1 MSALPQCL
9 GQPFARAFSAKPWV
23 CVKIKGTLPVHISMR
38 TDRQI
43 RTDTLLSEQLV
54 WLEQA
59 DLQQLRDRWRDVF
72 GLSAPV
78 SLRRGMLSRAI
89 AYRLQAQVY
98 GDVRLG
104 EALVRDGTL
113 LAAKPAA
120 DGVKLIRSWRG
131 ELHEVEAQG
140 DRFVYRG
147 ETWRSLSAIAREITG
162 TKWNGL
168 TFFGVKD
175 RDDLSRAVRRA

>member
-1 MSALPQCL
+1 MPLHL
-9 GQPFARAFSAKPWV
+9 
-23 CVKIKGTLPVHISMR
+23 SMK
-38 TDRQI
+38 TDRQV
-43 RTDTLLSEQLV
+43 RTDTLLSEQLA

-59 DLQQLRDRWRDVF
+59 DLQQLRERWKETF

-78 SLRRGMLSRAI
+78 SLRRGMLARAI
-89 AYRLQAQVY
+89 AYRLQAQVH

-104 EALVRDGTL
+104 DALVRDAGP
-113 LAAKPAA
+113 LAAAPAA
-120 DGVKLIRSWRG
+120 HGVKLIRSWRG

-147 ETWRSLSAIAREITG
+147 ESWRSLSAIAREITG

-168 TFFGVKD
+168 TFFGVND
-175 RDDLSRAVRRA
+175 REDLSRAVRRA